1 MKTSRSSVLV
11 HAGAINAAGTSQVE
25 QTQPPNR
32 IDWDWADEVTFQVDV
47 QSVQGSPTTWSLTA
61 KFQFCMSDTT
71 GAGYSTERWFDLQP
85 EQVQKCIVEGVG
97 WYGGAATAPTGVAAG
112 IIAQN
117 GDTLPITVQRTIRNF
132 GARTR
137 VLLVPT
143 FADGTNP
150 TVTCS
155 VMAVA
160 KG

>member
-11 HAGAINAAGTSQVE
+11 HAGPINAAGTSQVE

-32 IDWDWADEVTFQVDV
+32 IDWDWADEVTFQIDV
-47 QSVQGSPTTWSLTA
+47 QSVQGTPTDWALTA

-71 GAGYSTERWFDLQP
+71 GAGYSTERWFDLQT
-85 EQVQKCIVEGVG
+85 EQVAQCIVEQIG
-97 WYGGAATAPTGVAAG
+97 WYGGASTAPTGAAVG
-112 IIAQN
+112 TIAKL
-117 GDTLPITVQRTIRNF
+117 GDTLPLTVQRTIRSF
-132 GARTR
+132 GARVR

-143 FADGTNP
+143 FTGGTSP

-155 VMAVA
+155 VLAIA